1 MPAAADVL
9 AVVQESLNDDKAQG
23 VVVID
28 LSGKTEIA
36 DYMVIASGS
45 SQRHVGAMADH
56 LREKL
61 KLTGVKGIALEGQAQ
76 SDWVLIDTGD
86 IIVHLF
92 RPEVREFYNLV
103 KMWGGP
109 VPAPGDASASQLRAE
124 A

>member
-1 MPAAADVL
+1 M
-9 AVVQESLNDDKAQG
+9 SDDKAQG

-28 LSGKTEIA
+28 LNGKTEIA
-36 DYMVIASGS
+36 DFMVIASGNT
-45 SQRHVGAMADH
+45 QRHIGAMADH

-61 KLTGVKGIALEGQAQ
+61 KTSGIQGIALEGAAQ

-92 RPEVREFYNLV
+92 RPEVREFYNLE
-103 KMWGGP
+103 KMWGSP
-109 VPAPGDASASQLRAE
+109 APAPGETPEPSLRAE